1 MSRATSCLPP
11 TLFGL
16 PMDQTRGEEVG
27 EEGEKR
33 DMSGGS
39 VRSYARERKR
49 IIREPKTK
57 GTNTGF

>member
-1 MSRATSCLPP
+1 
-11 TLFGL
+11 
-16 PMDQTRGEEVG
+16 MDQTRGEEVG